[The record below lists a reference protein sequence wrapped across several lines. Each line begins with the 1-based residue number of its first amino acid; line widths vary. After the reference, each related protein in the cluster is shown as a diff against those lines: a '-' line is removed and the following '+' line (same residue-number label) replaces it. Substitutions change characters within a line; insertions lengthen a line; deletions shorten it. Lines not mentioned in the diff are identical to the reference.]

1 MNSQRISFLS
11 LVKNCNHKGLGIYY
25 LLSAFIFGISGTL
38 ISILIRI
45 ELYSS
50 GNRIISPENQN
61 FYNISITLHGFLMIF
76 FLVMPG
82 LFGGFGNYFVVIFQ
96 GSPEVVYPRVNN
108 FSILILFVS
117 YLFIILSLISEFGGG
132 TGWTLYPPLSTSF
145 MSLSPSSTGNLI
157 FGLLISGI
165 SSCLTSLNF
174 WTTIL
179 NLRSYYLTLKTMPL
193 FLWALLITGG
203 MLLLTLPILSGA
215 LLMVLA
221 DLHSNTLFFDP
232 IFGGDPIFYQHLFW
246 FFGHP
251 EVYILIIPAFGIIS
265 IIISGILQKIIF
277 GNQSMI
283 FAMSCIS
290 LLGSVVWGH
299 HMYTVGLE
307 TDTRAYFTGVTILIS
322 LPTGTK
328 IFNWL
333 STYLGNPPLL
343 QLKTNSP
350 FFGLLFLL
358 MFTIG
363 GSTGIILGN
372 AAVDL
377 GLHDTYY
384 VVAHFHFVLSLGA
397 VIAIFSGVIF
407 NGEKIVG
414 SKNLLPSSSS
424 CNSLYHLVSTFIGIL
439 LTFSPMHFL
448 GFNVMPRRIPDFPDS
463 FHSWNFL
470 SSIGSGITF
479 LSFAIFFPV
488 FLNNF
493 LSHVCKRI
501 FFLVFL
507 LFIVSEGL
515 LFVSFFWTSF
525 HSLHCW
531 FSFVCPLDSDSVVSS
546 VSIIMILFLN
556 LMSPY
561 KSFIFIPNDCVES
574 FRPVKISWKPE
585 NSWKRQDNLFFCA
598 WRFWVLRPFQETRDF
613 KGKRERTL

>member
-1 MNSQRISFLS
+1 MD
-11 LVKNCNHKGLGIYY
+11 HKGLGIYY

-61 FYNISITLHGFLMIF
+61 FYNISITLHGLLMMIF
-76 FLVMPG
+76 FLVMPS
-82 LFGGFGNYFVVIFQ
+82 LFGFGDYFAPIFQ

-108 FSILILFVS
+108 FSILILILS
-117 YLFIILSLISEFGGG
+117 YLFFILSFFSEFGGG
-132 TGWTLYPPLSTSF
+132 TGWTFYPPLSTSF
-145 MSLSPSSTGNLI
+145 MSLSPSSTANLI
-157 FGLLISGI
+157 FGLLISGV

-174 WTTIL
+174 WVTIL
-179 NLRSYYLTLKTMPL
+179 NLRSYSLTLKTMPL
-193 FLWALLITGG
+193 FPCALFITAA
-203 MLLLTLPILSGA
+203 MLLLVLPVLSGA
-215 LLMVLA
+215 FLMVLA

-232 IFGGDPIFYQHLFW
+232 VFGGDPVLYQHLFW

-265 IIISGILQKIIF
+265 IILSGISQKIIF

-290 LLGSVVWGH
+290 LLGSIVWGH

-343 QLKTNSP
+343 HLKTNSA
-350 FFGLLFLL
+350 FFALLFLL

-363 GSTGIILGN
+363 GSTGVILGN

-397 VIAIFSGVIF
+397 VIAIFSGIIF
-407 NGEKIVG
+407 LGEKMFG
-414 SKNLLPSSSS
+414 SKILLPSSSS
-424 CNSLYHLVSTFIGIL
+424 TLSLYHLVLTLVGIL
-439 LTFSPMHFL
+439 LSFSPMHFL

-470 SSIGSGITF
+470 SSIGSGITL
-479 LSFAIFFPV
+479 LSFAI
-488 FLNNF
+488 L
-493 LSHVCKRI
+493 KKKK
-501 FFLVFL
+501 
-507 LFIVSEGL
+507 E
-515 LFVSFFWTSF
+515 
-525 HSLHCW
+525 
-531 FSFVCPLDSDSVVSS
+531 
-546 VSIIMILFLN
+546 
-556 LMSPY
+556 
-561 KSFIFIPNDCVES
+561 K
-574 FRPVKISWKPE
+574 KK
-585 NSWKRQDNLFFCA
+585 
-598 WRFWVLRPFQETRDF
+598 
-613 KGKRERTL
+613 

>member
-1 MNSQRISFLS
+1 MGIFDRIVIEALQILDFYFLQSFSIITFGS

-25 LLSAFIFGISGTL
+25 LLSSFIFGISGTL
-38 ISILIRI
+38 VSVLMRI

-61 FYNISITLHGFLMIF
+61 FYNVSISLHGLLMIF

-82 LFGGFGNYFVVIFQ
+82 LFGGFGNYLLVIFQ

-108 FSILILFVS
+108 LSILILCLS
-117 YLFIILSLISEFGGG
+117 YFLLILSLISDFGGG

-145 MSLSPSSTGNLI
+145 MSLSPSSTASLI
-157 FGLLISGI
+157 FGLLMSGI

-174 WTTIL
+174 WVTIQ
-179 NLRSYYLTLKTMPL
+179 NLRSYSLTLKTMPL
-193 FLWALLITGG
+193 FPWALLITAA
-203 MLLLTLPILSGA
+203 MLLLVLPVLSGA

-232 IFGGDPIFYQHLFW
+232 VLGGDPVLYQHLFW

-251 EVYILIIPAFGIIS
+251 EVYILIIPAFGVIS
-265 IIISGILQKIIF
+265 IVISGVAQKIIF

-290 LLGSVVWGH
+290 LLGTLVWGH

-307 TDTRAYFTGVTILIS
+307 GDTKAYFTGVTILIS

-328 IFNWL
+328 IFNWF

-343 QLKTNSP
+343 QLRTSSA
-350 FFGLLFLL
+350 FFGFLFLL

-363 GSTGIILGN
+363 GSTGVILGN

-397 VIAIFSGVIF
+397 VIAIFSGIIF
-407 NGEKIVG
+407 VGEKIVG
-414 SKNLLPSSSS
+414 SKILLPSSSS
-424 CNSLYHLVSTFIGIL
+424 TLSLYHLVLTFVGIL
-439 LTFSPMHFL
+439 LTFSPIHFL

-479 LSFAIFFPV
+479 LSFAM
-488 FLNNF
+488 L
-493 LSHVCKRI
+493 KK
-501 FFLVFL
+501 
-507 LFIVSEGL
+507 
-515 LFVSFFWTSF
+515 
-525 HSLHCW
+525 
-531 FSFVCPLDSDSVVSS
+531 
-546 VSIIMILFLN
+546 
-556 LMSPY
+556 
-561 KSFIFIPNDCVES
+561 KS
-574 FRPVKISWKPE
+574 
-585 NSWKRQDNLFFCA
+585 
-598 WRFWVLRPFQETRDF
+598 
-613 KGKRERTL
+613 

>member
-1 MNSQRISFLS
+1 M
-11 LVKNCNHKGLGIYY
+11 
-25 LLSAFIFGISGTL
+25 
-38 ISILIRI
+38 
-45 ELYSS
+45 
-50 GNRIISPENQN
+50 GNV
-61 FYNISITLHGFLMIF
+61 SITLHGFLMIF

-82 LFGGFGNYFVVIFQ
+82 LFGGFGNYFAPIFQ

-108 FSILILFVS
+108 FSILVLFLS
-117 YLFIILSLISEFGGG
+117 YLFVILSFISEFGGG

-174 WTTIL
+174 WVTTL
-179 NLRSYYLTLKTMPL
+179 NLRSYCLTLKTMPL
-193 FLWALLITGG
+193 FPWAILITAA
-203 MLLLTLPILSGA
+203 MLLLTLPVLSGDP
-215 LLMVLA
+215 VL
-221 DLHSNTLFFDP
+221 
-232 IFGGDPIFYQHLFW
+232 YQHLFW

-265 IIISGILQKIIF
+265 IIISGVSQKIVF

-299 HMYTVGLE
+299 HMYTVGLV

-343 QLKTNSP
+343 QLKTSSG

-358 MFTIG
+358 MFTVG
-363 GSTGIILGN
+363 GSTGVILGN

-397 VIAIFSGVIF
+397 VIAIFSGIIF

-414 SKNLLPSSSS
+414 SKSLLPSPSSTL
-424 CNSLYHLVSTFIGIL
+424 SLYHLVSTFIGIL

-448 GFNVMPRRIPDFPDS
+448 GFSLMPRRIPDP
-463 FHSWNFL
+463 
-470 SSIGSGITF
+470 
-479 LSFAIFFPV
+479 
-488 FLNNF
+488 
-493 LSHVCKRI
+493 
-501 FFLVFL
+501 
-507 LFIVSEGL
+507 
-515 LFVSFFWTSF
+515 
-525 HSLHCW
+525 
-531 FSFVCPLDSDSVVSS
+531 
-546 VSIIMILFLN
+546 M
-556 LMSPY
+556 
-561 KSFIFIPNDCVES
+561 
-574 FRPVKISWKPE
+574 
-585 NSWKRQDNLFFCA
+585 
-598 WRFWVLRPFQETRDF
+598 
-613 KGKRERTL
+613 